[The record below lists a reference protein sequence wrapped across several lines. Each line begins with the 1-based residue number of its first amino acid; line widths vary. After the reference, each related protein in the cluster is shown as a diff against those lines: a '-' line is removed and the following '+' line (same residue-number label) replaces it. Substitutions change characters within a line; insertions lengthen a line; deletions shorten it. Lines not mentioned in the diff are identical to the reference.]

1 MTDLEWGLTERGK
14 RRQDTW
20 DDPAEYAR
28 VLFSRTADNVSDLT
42 VNGVPLADVLR
53 YSAEA
58 SDLAAEQKY
67 EDWGTHEMC
76 AAALRA
82 LAGRDSDD

>member
-1 MTDLEWGLTERGK
+1 MLKVGELEWGWTEYG
-14 RRQDTW
+14 DL
-20 DDPAEYAR
+20 AR
-28 VLFSRTADNVSDLT
+28 MPKDKAVLELGSIQFRVKLLT

-82 LAGRDSDD
+82 LAGRQDNG